1 MPLTLR
7 PPRGTDRVSA
17 DASIRL
23 AWGQIP
29 SPGEVGS
36 ELERFAGRRMD
47 RIIAIVV
54 GVGSLALGVQA
65 LLAALGG
72 MQKPT
77 FSHYLIIMLVFVPW
91 ALMLITCVI
100 GRGMRVAAGVFAST
114 YLIVLLLWP
123 FVAIRVGADP
133 TDQPWIFYLVNVA
146 GTATVVAFPLVLQVA
161 WVFIGPLLYG
171 AVRLIQGGFQP
182 EFWITTAF
190 DVSFTLIL
198 GGVLVALGWM
208 FRSVAAGVDDA
219 RGRAVAS
226 YADAASAAALEEERV
241 AVAALMH
248 DSVLAALISAERAH
262 SDRERDLAVG
272 MAREALTRLANAEA
286 STLQEGNDTP
296 VQIERIV
303 DDLCSALAD
312 QDVAPVVEQF
322 GTGVVPDRVAR
333 AIALAARQAI
343 GNAAEHAQARGL
355 EVIVE
360 GHGDTGLTVKVS
372 DRGDGFDPDEVPAD
386 RLGIRGSILARMA
399 AVGGTAAIESGADG
413 TTVTLG
419 WSAR

>member
-1 MPLTLR
+1 M
-7 PPRGTDRVSA
+7 SA
-17 DASIRL
+17 DDSIRL

-29 SPGEVGS
+29 SPGEMSS
-36 ELERFAGRRMD
+36 ELERFAGRRME

-54 GVGSLALGVQA
+54 GVGSLALGIQA
-65 LLAALGG
+65 LLAALSG
-72 MQKPT
+72 MEQAS
-77 FSHYLIIMLVFVPW
+77 FSHYLVIMLVFVPW
-91 ALMLITCVI
+91 LFMLITCVI
-100 GRGMRVAAGVFAST
+100 GRGMRIAAGVFAST

-123 FVAIRVGADP
+123 FVAVRDGADP
-133 TDQPWIFYLVNVA
+133 ADQPWIFYLVNVA
-146 GTATVVAFPLVLQVA
+146 GVATVVAFPLVLQVV
-161 WVFIGPLLYG
+161 WVFLGPLLYG
-171 AVRLIQGGFQP
+171 FVRLVQGGFQ
-182 EFWITTAF
+182 EQFWITTAF

-226 YADAASAAALEEERV
+226 YADAASAAAAEEERV

-248 DSVLAALISAERAH
+248 DSVLAALISAERAQ
-262 SDRERDLAVG
+262 SDRERQLAVA

-286 STLQEGNDTP
+286 SSLQEGNDTP
-296 VQIERIV
+296 VAIERIV
-303 DDLCSALAD
+303 EDLCSALAE
-312 QDVAPVVEQF
+312 QDAPPVVDQF
-322 GTGVVPDRVAR
+322 GTGIVPDRVAR

-343 GNAAEHAQARGL
+343 GNAAEHAHSRGL

-372 DRGDGFDPDEVPAD
+372 DQGAGFNPDEVAAD
-386 RLGIRGSILARMA
+386 RLGIRGSIVARMA
-399 AVGGTAAIESGADG
+399 AVGGTAAIESGSSG

-419 WSAR
+419 WSAQ